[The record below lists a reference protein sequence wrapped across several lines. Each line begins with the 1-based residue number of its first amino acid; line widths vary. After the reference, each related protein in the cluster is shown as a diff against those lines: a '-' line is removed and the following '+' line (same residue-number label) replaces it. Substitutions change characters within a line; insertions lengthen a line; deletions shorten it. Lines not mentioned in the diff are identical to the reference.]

1 MFCKKDV
8 LRNFA
13 KFTGK
18 RLCGKRL
25 LKQGSGTGHLF
36 TEHRF
41 TEYRFIEH
49 LRATA
54 SEKNQKRI
62 NFVTLGPRDT
72 QNKVKSI
79 CKKEKRVVGCE

>member
-25 LKQGSGTGHLF
+25 LKRGSGTGHLF

-41 TEYRFIEH
+41 TEH

-54 SEKNQKRI
+54 FEKKSELILLLSSQEILK
-62 NFVTLGPRDT
+62 
-72 QNKVKSI
+72 NKVKSI
-79 CKKEKRVVGCE
+79 CKKEKRVLGRW